1 MDFMLPLE
9 SYMERYQYKYAAL
22 YHALKDAIW
31 EGRLEEGTRLPSS
44 RWMAKHYELSR
55 GSVAE
60 AYEMLQAD
68 GYVHTEIGSGTYVA
82 FAAASVSSPTEEAP
96 ILLSPWARR
105 VMGTDQSHR
114 QQDEGK
120 LCRSYQSDHLNDTNH
135 SNHPNHP
142 NHPNNLYNPDN
153 PCLSFSSPEHSP
165 ETRTSPSSFGGA
177 IFTLSTTNAQS
188 PGHISFVPRR
198 MPEDHFPEA
207 EWRRSLSAAAAANAM
222 NRGVADAKGSLEL
235 REAIAAHLRLTRGIR
250 ALAER
255 IILFNGSM
263 HGIALLTQLLVQE
276 QDEVVLEQLCYPGIR
291 RAVEVCN
298 GRIVAAELDRQGI
311 IPDDWKARLL
321 FVTPARQFPTG
332 AVLSLQRRR
341 ELLSWASRTGAVIV
355 EDDYDSE
362 FRWGGR
368 PIEPLKALDT
378 EERVI
383 YVGSFSKTMPEDFRV
398 GFAVVPPSLVDPL
411 LSAKRLYDPI
421 PSGQLEQR
429 AMAYFMTR
437 GSYARHL
444 RRLTRLYEARYA
456 VFATWMKH
464 YTDSL
469 FDLEPTDAG
478 LHVFGRWRQD
488 PASYELFRQ
497 AAAARGVWMRDMKD
511 YSLSP
516 SVPAVSFGFS
526 HLDEQQL
533 EEGARRMQL
542 AWQDVLDLQEQ
553 SEHQDLDRR

>member
-9 SYMERYQYKYAAL
+9 SYIERYRYKYAAL

-44 RWMAKHYELSR
+44 RWMAKHYGLSR

-82 FAAASVSSPTEEAP
+82 FAATSVSSPTEEAP

-105 VMGTDQSHR
+105 VMSTKLPHHR
-114 QQDEGK
+114 QNAGR
-120 LCRSYQSDHLNDTNH
+120 LCQVDP
-135 SNHPNHP
+135 SNHPIDSSNPSNLNH
-142 NHPNNLYNPDN
+142 LDNPDGLC
-153 PCLSFSSPEHSP
+153 PSFTLSNRLPEAEASQY
-165 ETRTSPSSFGGA
+165 SFGGA
-177 IFTLSTTNAQS
+177 IHTPGTADAPS
-188 PGHISFVPRR
+188 PSDISFVPRR
-198 MPEDHFPEA
+198 MPEDHFPDA
-207 EWRRSLSAAAAANAM
+207 EWRRSLSAAAAASAV
-222 NRGVADAKGSLEL
+222 NRGVTDTKGSLEL

-250 ALAER
+250 TLAER

-263 HGIALLTQLLVQE
+263 HGIALLTQLLIQE

-291 RAVEVCN
+291 RAVEVCD
-298 GRIVAAELDRQGI
+298 GRIVAAELDREGI

-398 GFAVVPPSLVDPL
+398 GFAVVPPSLVEPL
-411 LSAKRLYDPI
+411 LSAKQLYDPI

-444 RRLTRLYEARYA
+444 RRLTRLYEIRYS
-456 VFATWMKH
+456 VFTTWMKY

-488 PASYELFRQ
+488 PASYEVFRR

-542 AWQDVLDLQEQ
+542 AWQDVLDLQKQGEQ
-553 SEHQDLDRR
+553 QDLDRR

>member
-44 RWMAKHYELSR
+44 RWMAKHYGLSR

-82 FAAASVSSPTEEAP
+82 FAAASVSGPTEEAP

-105 VMGTDQSHR
+105 VMSTDQPHR
-114 QQDEGK
+114 QQNEGM
-120 LCRSYQSDHLNDTNH
+120 LCQSDQSDRPND
-135 SNHPNHP
+135 S
-142 NHPNNLYNPDN
+142 NNLYNPDN
-153 PCLSFSSPEHSP
+153 PDNQCLSFSRLERSP
-165 ETRTSPSSFGGA
+165 ETGVSQFSFGGVIHTSGTA
-177 IFTLSTTNAQS
+177 DS
-188 PGHISFVPRR
+188 PGPSHISFVPRR

-207 EWRRSLSAAAAANAM
+207 EWRRSLSAAAAANAV

-291 RAVEVCN
+291 RVVEVCN

-398 GFAVVPPSLVDPL
+398 GFAVVPPSVVDPL

-533 EEGARRMQL
+533 KEGAHRMQL
-542 AWQDVLDLQEQ
+542 AWQDVLDLQER

>member
-9 SYMERYQYKYAAL
+9 SYTERYRYKYAAL

-31 EGRLEEGTRLPSS
+31 EGRLEDGTRLPSS
-44 RWMAKHYELSR
+44 RWMAKHYGLSR

-82 FAAASVSSPTEEAP
+82 FAASSVSSPTEEAP

-105 VMGTDQSHR
+105 VMSTDQFHR
-114 QQDEGK
+114 QQDEGR
-120 LCRSYQSDHLNDTNH
+120 LHQSDHPND
-135 SNHPNHP
+135 SNDSKK
-142 NHPNNLYNPDN
+142 LYNPDN
-153 PCLSFSSPEHSP
+153 PDNPYISFSPLEPSPEIDG
-165 ETRTSPSSFGGA
+165 SPSSFGGA
-177 IFTLSTTNAQS
+177 IHTPVTADDPS
-188 PGHISFVPRR
+188 PSHISFVPRR
-198 MPEDHFPEA
+198 MPEDHFPEV
-207 EWRRSLSAAAAANAM
+207 EWRRALSAAATVNAV
-222 NRGVADAKGSLEL
+222 NRGVTDAKGSLEL

-263 HGIALLTQLLVQE
+263 HGIALLTQLLIQE

-298 GRIVAAELDRQGI
+298 GRIVAAELDREGI
-311 IPDDWKARLL
+311 IPNDWKARLL

-398 GFAVVPPSLVDPL
+398 GFAVVPPSLVEPL

-444 RRLTRLYEARYA
+444 RRLTRLYEVRYS
-456 VFATWMKH
+456 VFSTWMKH

-488 PASYELFRQ
+488 PASYEAFRR

-542 AWQDVLDLQEQ
+542 AWQDVLDLQER
-553 SEHQDLDRR
+553 SEQQDLDRR

>member
-9 SYMERYQYKYAAL
+9 SYVERYRYKYAAL

-31 EGRLEEGTRLPSS
+31 EGRLEEGMRLPSS
-44 RWMAKHYELSR
+44 RWMAKHYGLSR

-82 FAAASVSSPTEEAP
+82 FAASSVSSPTEEAP

-105 VMGTDQSHR
+105 VMGTEQPHR
-114 QQDEGK
+114 QQDEGR
-120 LCRSYQSDHLNDTNH
+120 LCSSISS
-135 SNHPNHP
+135 SNR
-142 NHPNNLYNPDN
+142 L
-153 PCLSFSSPEHSP
+153 P
-165 ETRTSPSSFGGA
+165 ETKASQYSFGAAIHTPGTADAPSPSD
-177 IFTLSTTNAQS
+177 
-188 PGHISFVPRR
+188 ISFVPRR

-207 EWRRSLSAAAAANAM
+207 EWRRSLSAAAAANAV

-250 ALAER
+250 TLAER

-263 HGIALLTQLLVQE
+263 HGIALLTQLLIQE

-291 RAVEVCN
+291 RAVEVCD
-298 GRIVAAELDRQGI
+298 GRIVAAELDGEGI

-398 GFAVVPPSLVDPL
+398 GFAVVPPSLVEPL
-411 LSAKRLYDPI
+411 LSAKQLYDPI

-444 RRLTRLYEARYA
+444 RRLTRLYEVRYS
-456 VFATWMKH
+456 VFTTWMKY

-488 PASYELFRQ
+488 PASYEVFRR

-542 AWQDVLDLQEQ
+542 AWQDVLDLQKQ
-553 SEHQDLDRR
+553 SEQQDLDRR